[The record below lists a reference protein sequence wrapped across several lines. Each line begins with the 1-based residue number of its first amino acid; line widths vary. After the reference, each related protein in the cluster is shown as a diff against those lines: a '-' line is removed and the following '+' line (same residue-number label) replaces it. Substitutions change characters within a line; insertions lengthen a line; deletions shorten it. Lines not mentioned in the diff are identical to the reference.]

1 MSRPQSRK
9 SKNIQ
14 KLIKAGLKISE
25 IMKKGYSK
33 ETVRYYYTKI
43 NKPEMHANK
52 LSKIMALNKAR
63 REKSK
68 QELSTV

>member
-25 IMKKGYSK
+25 ITKKGYSK
-33 ETVRYYYTKI
+33 ETARYYYTKI
-43 NKPEMHANK
+43 NKPEMHANN
-52 LSKIMALNKAR
+52 LSKIMALNKTR
-63 REKSK
+63 REKVKEKTS
-68 QELSTV
+68 